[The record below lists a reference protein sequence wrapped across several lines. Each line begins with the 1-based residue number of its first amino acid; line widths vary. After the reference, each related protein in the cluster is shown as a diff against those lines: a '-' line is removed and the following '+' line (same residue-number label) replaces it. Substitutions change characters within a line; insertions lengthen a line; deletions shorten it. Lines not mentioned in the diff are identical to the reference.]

1 MIVKKNWKKFRKI
14 FNQLQLRERQ
24 LIISSSWLII
34 IAIFSMAFWNPI
46 YHKWIEGSLE
56 LDSIKEKISVSRVDI
71 ETIKKSSK
79 LDTNKPYRDEIESYH
94 QKIDKQQK
102 IIETITAALIS
113 PKNMSNVFSTL
124 LQNQELEVNKINN
137 KKAESIIIKGD
148 SESENLLF
156 KHALTLEM
164 TGTFSGS
171 KKYLERVE
179 NQDWNLYWNELKF
192 TSTRYPQGILT
203 INVHT
208 LSTSDYVFGL

>member
-46 YHKWIEGSLE
+46 YQKWIEGSLE